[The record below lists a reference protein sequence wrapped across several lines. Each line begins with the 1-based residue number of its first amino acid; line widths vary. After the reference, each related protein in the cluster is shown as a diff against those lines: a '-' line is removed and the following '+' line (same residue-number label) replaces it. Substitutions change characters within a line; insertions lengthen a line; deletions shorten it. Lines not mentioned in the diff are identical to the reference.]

1 MDTNGSSTLETDKFR
16 SSYLNSL
23 VAEYFKAEARNGLHQ
38 KTMKL
43 IEQNYAGDK
52 LQELTAEENRQ
63 YRAGIDQILLGMDDL
78 AGQER
83 ERLESG
89 KRNEVTGTSE
99 QEMEIIAKIDRLS
112 DIISREDLQIMAD
125 TYKDSSLVQRKL
137 RKTADNRG
145 FGINIYPGYDQK
157 IETVLQTAAD
167 MKSFIS
173 SRDFGLTPAFY
184 IEMQLGEADDI
195 LSPAIKE
202 ADEA

>member
-43 IEQNYAGDK
+43 REQNYAGDK

-112 DIISREDLQIMAD
+112 DIISREELQIMAD

>member
-112 DIISREDLQIMAD
+112 DIISREELQIMAD

>member
-1 MDTNGSSTLETDKFR
+1 MDTNGSSTLETGKFR

-63 YRAGIDQILLGMDDL
+63 YRAGIDQILLDMDDL

-112 DIISREDLQIMAD
+112 DIISREELQIMAD

-195 LSPAIKE
+195 LSPVIKE

>member
-1 MDTNGSSTLETDKFR
+1 MDTNGSNALETGKFR

-23 VAEYFKAEARNGLHQ
+23 VAGYFKAEAVDELHQ

-63 YRAGIDQILLGMDDL
+63 YRAGIDQILLDMDAL

-112 DIISREDLQIMAD
+112 DIISREELQIMAD
-125 TYKDSSLVQRKL
+125 TYKDSSLIQRKL

-157 IETVLQTAAD
+157 IEKVLQTAAD
-167 MKSFIS
+167 MKSFVS

>member
-1 MDTNGSSTLETDKFR
+1 MDTNGSSTLETGKFR

-63 YRAGIDQILLGMDDL
+63 YRAGIDQILLDMDAL

-112 DIISREDLQIMAD
+112 DIISREELQIMAD

-145 FGINIYPGYDQK
+145 FGINTYPGYDQK

-195 LSPAIKE
+195 LSPTVKE

>member
-112 DIISREDLQIMAD
+112 DIISREELQIMAD

-173 SRDFGLTPAFY
+173 SRDFGLTPAF
-184 IEMQLGEADDI
+184 
-195 LSPAIKE
+195 
-202 ADEA
+202 